1 MKIIVNGS
9 SENINDNTTIYDFID
24 SKGLNPGKIVV
35 EYNYNVIQSDDYK
48 TVILKDNDKL
58 EILNFVGGG

>member
-9 SENINDNTTIYDFID
+9 FEIVNENSTIYDLIIG
-24 SKGLNPGKIVV
+24 KGLNPDKIVV
-35 EYNYNVIQSDDYK
+35 EYNYDIIQSDGYK
-48 TVILKDNDKL
+48 TVILKNNDEL

>member
-9 SENINDNTTIYDFID
+9 VEIVNENSTIYDLIIG
-24 SKGLNPGKIVV
+24 KRLNPDKIVV
-35 EYNYNVIQSDDYK
+35 EYNSDIIQSDDYK
-48 TVILKDNDKL
+48 TVILKKNDEL

>member
-9 SENINDNTTIYDFID
+9 SEIVNEKSTIYDLIIG
-24 SKGLNPGKIVV
+24 KGLNPDKIVV
-35 EYNYNVIQSDDYK
+35 EYNYDIIQSDDYK
-48 TVILKDNDKL
+48 TVILKNNDKL